1 MILEVS
7 SIYNEQNVHKILRK
21 VYFKCCLHS
30 IEIKKHTTVVQFS
43 QALKSIL
50 QIEKIL
56 PDGFGIYMS
65 MFLFKTLG
73 KMKLTLQITT
83 VAYTQYISHVTIS
96 KPR

>member
-7 SIYNEQNVHKILRK
+7 SIYNEQNVNKILK
-21 VYFKCCLHS
+21 KAYFKCCLHS
-30 IEIKKHTTVVQFS
+30 IEILKKHTTVVQFS

-65 MFLFKTLG
+65 MFLFKILG
-73 KMKLTLQITT
+73 ENKIDISNYYCSLHTVYITCH
-83 VAYTQYISHVTIS
+83 YI
-96 KPR
+96 

>member
-43 QALKSIL
+43 QALKSTL

-56 PDGFGIYMS
+56 PDGFGIYM
-65 MFLFKTLG
+65 
-73 KMKLTLQITT
+73 
-83 VAYTQYISHVTIS
+83 
-96 KPR
+96 